1 MESPDSYTS
10 FKRTSQMSHELHRC
24 VSYSTAQN
32 YDVKAI
38 AKEFQLDHRVSF
50 FRDVIHVN
58 LSTAPDDDEI
68 RGFFCFSYGVTV
80 IWGVPE
86 GEESNILKRIQPYE
100 IGSFDNPEKD
110 VMAFTIGKKAAIIDD
125 ALVLPSSILSHRL
138 ALSHGIAQ
146 SSQLS
151 ILESI
156 VKKTIDN
163 TKYIPEH
170 LSKTGAVPLT
180 KREIGKKMG
189 ELFIERS
196 SINLHLD
203 ILDLPEYFW
212 DHPELEPIYRMIA
225 NHLEL
230 SGRLDVL
237 NKRLDII
244 HDLLEML
251 GTEMNHQHS
260 SRLEWIIIILIVMEV
275 VISLVRE
282 FH

>member
-1 MESPDSYTS
+1 MNTIDTS
-10 FKRTSQMSHELHRC
+10 HSALSALPYPTQNPARC
-24 VSYSTAQN
+24 ASYSTAQN

-38 AKEFQLDHRVSF
+38 AKAFQLEHQVSF
-50 FRDVIHVN
+50 FRDVVHIN
-58 LSTAPDDDEI
+58 LKPSSTDEI
-68 RGFFCFSYGVTV
+68 QGFFCFSYGVTV
-80 IWGVPE
+80 MWGIPE
-86 GEESNILKRIQPYE
+86 NEERQILAQIRPFE
-100 IGSFDNPEKD
+100 TESLEFPERD
-110 VMAFTIGKKAAIIDD
+110 VMRFSIGEKPVIIDD
-125 ALVLPSSILSHRL
+125 TIIIPSRLPSYRL
-138 ALSHGIAQ
+138 AVSHGIAQ
-146 SSQLS
+146 SSKLS

-170 LSKTGAVPLT
+170 LSKTGTVPLT

-212 DHPELEPIYRMIA
+212 DHAELEPIYKLVA
-225 NHLEL
+225 NYLEL
-230 SGRLDVL
+230 AGRLDVL

-282 FH
+282 FS